1 MRTIWIMIVLIAAAI
16 SYPAVGAEANKPKPV
31 AELPVIKEL
40 PNPFVFADGSAVRT
54 ADDWQRRRAEL
65 KELFANYQYGHIPPK
80 QQKMTIDRGK
90 ITTDES
96 GKLSIQDLTLNL
108 EQDGKT
114 LALHV
119 RLYLPG
125 EAKGK
130 MPVVIQSSFGP
141 RMPVP
146 MGRFYAIFGQR
157 GYAVAE
163 CAFVEAA
170 ADDKNARKGGVY
182 TLFGDSIDCGGLM
195 AWAWCVSRT
204 IDALETL
211 DNIDATKIVAT
222 GHSRYGKASLVAG
235 AFDERIALTVPSHS
249 GCGGAAPYRFIYG
262 KSEQLHNVVG
272 FTHWFH
278 PDFAQFRD
286 HVPQLPF
293 DQHELMALVAPRALL
308 LTEGTQDAWINPEGA
323 QLTYL
328 AAKKVYEF
336 LKTAD
341 RISIRFRPVGHIPS
355 NEDLLDFADHVF
367 FNKPLP
373 EEFGKLAY
381 PEEKNGFTWDMPK

>member
-1 MRTIWIMIVLIAAAI
+1 MRTMWIGTLLFGAVHIATVCGAQA
-16 SYPAVGAEANKPKPV
+16 SKVTPA
-31 AELPVIKEL
+31 AELPEIQEL
-40 PNPFVFADGSAVRT
+40 PNPFMFSDGSPVRS

-65 KELFANYQYGHIPPK
+65 KGLFADYQYGHMPPK
-80 QQKMTIDRGK
+80 PQMMTVERGAVVV
-90 ITTDES
+90 DGAS
-96 GKLSIQDLTLNL
+96 KLSIQDLTLHL

-119 RLYLPG
+119 RLYLPS
-125 EAKGK
+125 ETKGK
-130 MPVVIQSSFGP
+130 LPVVIQSSFGP
-141 RMPVP
+141 WMAKPT
-146 MGRFYAIFGQR
+146 GKFYAIFGQR

-163 CAFVEAA
+163 CSFVEAA
-170 ADDKNARKGGVY
+170 ADSKDARKGGVY

-211 DNIDATKIVAT
+211 DMIDTAKIVVT

-235 AFDERIALTVPSHS
+235 AFDERIAVTVPSHS

-272 FTHWFH
+272 FTHWFR
-278 PDFAQFRD
+278 PNFSQFRD
-286 HVPQLPF
+286 QVPRLPV
-293 DQHELMALVAPRALL
+293 DQHLLLALVAPRALL

-328 AAKKVYEF
+328 AAKKVYAF
-336 LKTAD
+336 LKAAD

-355 NEDLLDFADHVF
+355 NEDLLDFADHLF
-367 FNKPLP
+367 FGKPLS
-373 EEFGKLAY
+373 EEFGTLVY
-381 PEEKNGFTWDMPK
+381 PEEKKAFTWEMPK